1 MSAYVYV
8 LLCNLSAIS
17 CISTYAVASGR
28 ILRHTK
34 RTTASTTTQQVLN
47 SVAFI
52 IVAHFAMV
60 SEMLARGTVDVL
72 SLKSNLSTFF
82 DLDNLTSISM
92 EALTA
97 SIQASCAVVVFL
109 DDETHLSQWCTH
121 ELQMAKASS
130 VGIIVVIDADRDKQ
144 VGPLRC

>member
-1 MSAYVYV
+1 MV
-8 LLCNLSAIS
+8 
-17 CISTYAVASGR
+17 
-28 ILRHTK
+28 
-34 RTTASTTTQQVLN
+34 
-47 SVAFI
+47 
-52 IVAHFAMV
+52 VAHFAV
-60 SEMLARGTVDVL
+60 LSEMLARGTVDVL
-72 SLKSNLSTFF
+72 SSLKSNLSAFF

-130 VGIIVVIDADRDKQ
+130 VGIIVVIDADRYKQ
-144 VGPLRC
+144 VGPLLDHN

>member
-1 MSAYVYV
+1 M
-8 LLCNLSAIS
+8 
-17 CISTYAVASGR
+17 
-28 ILRHTK
+28 
-34 RTTASTTTQQVLN
+34 
-47 SVAFI
+47 FI
-52 IVAHFAMV
+52 IVAHFAVV

-72 SLKSNLSTFF
+72 SLKSNLSAFF
-82 DLDNLTSISM
+82 DLDNLTSISI

-130 VGIIVVIDADRDKQ
+130 VGIIVVIDADRYKQ
-144 VGPLRC
+144 VGPLSTITEFSLNEHFFNPARYH